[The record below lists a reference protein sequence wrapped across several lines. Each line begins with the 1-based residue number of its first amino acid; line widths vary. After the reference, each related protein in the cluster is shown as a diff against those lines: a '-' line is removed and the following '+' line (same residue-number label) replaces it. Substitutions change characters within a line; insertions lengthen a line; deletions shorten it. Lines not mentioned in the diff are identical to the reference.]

1 MGVLLWRRIIV
12 TKEQNAFNTKLLDEL
27 LTLLSKREK
36 EAFLIGF
43 DLRLQL
49 IFDSKTKE
57 KRAKIIYD

>member
-1 MGVLLWRRIIV
+1 M

-57 KRAKIIYD
+57 KRAGIIYD